1 MKKLDKNK
9 KKYITIIFSVVIVLT
24 LSVGFFLSLKKPEEK
39 SQITKNENEG
49 KKQVANVKKDDYIDV
64 PTVDISNGSTKINE
78 PKKNLKNTINK
89 KNNNSQINNTS
100 KGKEDTK
107 EEIQKKTKPVK
118 RPSDAKD
125 EVIHNSN
132 NQGSEDISENEE
144 SNNNEETLNPGNIQ
158 EEVKMEGEWGNIIAN
173 MR

>member
-1 MKKLDKNK
+1 MKKLNKNK
-9 KKYITIIFSVVIVLT
+9 YIIIIFSIIIVLM
-24 LSVGFFLSLKKPEEK
+24 LSVGFFLSLKKPGEK
-39 SQITKNENEG
+39 IQITKNENKG
-49 KKQVANVKKDDYIDV
+49 KEQIINVKKDDYIEI

-78 PKKNLKNTINK
+78 PKKNLKNTVNK
-89 KNNNSQINNTS
+89 KNNTDGQINNTS
-100 KGKEDTK
+100 KGKEGTK
-107 EEIQKKTKPVK
+107 EEIQKKTRPLK

-125 EVIHNSN
+125 EVIYNSN

-144 SNNNEETLNPGNIQ
+144 SNNNEEVLNPGNIQ

>member
-49 KKQVANVKKDDYIDV
+49 KKQVVNVKKDDYIDV

-89 KNNNSQINNTS
+89 KNNNDSQINNTS

-125 EVIHNSN
+125 EVVHNSN
-132 NQGSEDISENEE
+132 NQESDDNSENEE
-144 SNNNEETLNPGNIQ
+144 ILNPGNIH
-158 EEVKMEGEWGNIIAN
+158 EEIEVDGEWGNIIAN
-173 MR
+173 MK

>member
-9 KKYITIIFSVVIVLT
+9 KKYITIIFSIVIVLT
-24 LSVGFFLSLKKPEEK
+24 ISVGFFLSLKKPEEK

-49 KKQVANVKKDDYIDV
+49 KKQVVNVKKGDYVDV

-89 KNNNSQINNTS
+89 KNNNDSQINNTS

-107 EEIQKKTKPVK
+107 EEIQKKTRPVK
-118 RPSDAKD
+118 RPSNAKD
-125 EVIHNSN
+125 EVISN
-132 NQGSEDISENEE
+132 NRDDEEINEDEE
-144 SNNNEETLNPGNIQ
+144 GNNEETLNPGNIQ
-158 EEVKMEGEWGNIIAN
+158 EEVKMEGKWGNIIAN